1 MTEDQIKHE
10 KALVLKR
17 KEFYKNKKVEVLAQ
31 LKLFLEG
38 VMGIYNY
45 DYIIEINEETG
56 WSMRETLVIE
66 GIKIGCLGNSNSA
79 IMNEAIG
86 YVILN
91 YWMKDRNFQNKQ
103 LEKEIRRYWV
113 KETKRK

>member
-1 MTEDQIKHE
+1 MIEQEKKHE
-10 KALVLKR
+10 SSLVLKR
-17 KEFYKNKKVEVLAQ
+17 KEYYKNKKVEVLAQ

-38 VMGIYNY
+38 VIGIYDY

-56 WSMRETLVIE
+56 NTTKENIIIE

-91 YWMKDRNFQNKQ
+91 YWMKDRNFQDKP
-103 LEKEIRRYWV
+103 LEREIRRYWV
-113 KETKRK
+113 KETKLK

>member
-1 MTEDQIKHE
+1 MIEQEKKHE
-10 KALVLKR
+10 SSLVLKR

-45 DYIIEINEETG
+45 DFVIEVDEESG
-56 WSMRETLVIE
+56 WSIRENLVIE
-66 GIKIGCLGNSNSA
+66 GIKIGCRGNSNSA

-86 YVILN
+86 YVILK
-91 YWMKDRNFQNKQ
+91 YWMKDRNFQDKP
-103 LEKEIRRYWV
+103 LEKEIKRYWV
-113 KETKRK
+113 KETTLK

>member
-1 MTEDQIKHE
+1 MTEQEKKHE
-10 KALVLKR
+10 SSLVLKR

-45 DYIIEINEETG
+45 DYIIEIDEETG
-56 WSMRETLVIE
+56 WPIDETLIIE
-66 GIKIGCLGNSNSA
+66 GTKIGCRVNSNSA
-79 IMNEAIG
+79 TMNEAIG

-91 YWMKDRNFQNKQ
+91 YWMKDRNFQNKP

-113 KETKRK
+113 KETKLK